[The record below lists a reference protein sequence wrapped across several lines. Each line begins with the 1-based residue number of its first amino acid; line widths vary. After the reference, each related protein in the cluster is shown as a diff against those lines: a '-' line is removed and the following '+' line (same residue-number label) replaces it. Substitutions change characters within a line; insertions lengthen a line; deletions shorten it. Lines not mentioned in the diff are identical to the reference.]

1 MEKLRPQTIGKI
13 AHSWFCHPLALPSPA
28 SVCTSLTPYVRLHG
42 YYDCNGSPARRV
54 CGSAHK
60 ILAIL
65 LAVAG
70 LVVVVV
76 DTLYRDIP
84 TSFLAR
90 LTMCV
95 CVCGFRISHIVIL

>member
-1 MEKLRPQTIGKI
+1 MALL
-13 AHSWFCHPLALPSPA
+13 LA
-28 SVCTSLTPYVRLHG
+28 VCV
-42 YYDCNGSPARRV
+42 AR
-54 CGSAHK
+54 AHK

-76 DTLYRDIP
+76 DTLHRDIP

-90 LTMCV
+90 LTV
-95 CVCGFRISHIVIL
+95 CVCGFRISHFVIL